1 MKRKLRRN
9 LPRRGSVCMAINESI
24 LNKIEKLEITEEEKE
39 LLREL
44 LQYQEHAGYQY
55 KNQYM
60 EIIKGYLESKK

>member
-1 MKRKLRRN
+1 
-9 LPRRGSVCMAINESI
+9 MAINESI
-24 LNKIEKLEITEEEKE
+24 LNKIEELEITEEEKQ

-60 EIIKGYLESKK
+60 EIISKYLGSEK

>member
-1 MKRKLRRN
+1 
-9 LPRRGSVCMAINESI
+9 MAINESI
-24 LNKIEKLEITEEEKE
+24 LNKIEKLEITEEEKG